1 MWLQILK
8 FAIMNT
14 QWKRPLEG
22 LYERDNCLSRG
33 DGQTDARQ
41 HIVFDRTQHN
51 GVYRRVMEK
60 VPMVEEA
67 GKWAELFIGW
77 NRPVM
82 PLSGLK

>member
-33 DGQTDARQ
+33 DGQTDADLTAYC
-41 HIVFDRTQHN
+41 F
-51 GVYRRVMEK
+51 
-60 VPMVEEA
+60 
-67 GKWAELFIGW
+67 
-77 NRPVM
+77 
-82 PLSGLK
+82 

>member
-1 MWLQILK
+1 MKEII
-8 FAIMNT
+8 AYHVVT
-14 QWKRPLEG
+14 DRPM
-22 LYERDNCLSRG
+22 R
-33 DGQTDARQ
+33 TRQ
-41 HIVFDRTQHN
+41 HIVFDRTQNN

-60 VPMVEEA
+60 VPMVEEAIVGAVVEEA